1 MPVQKETQSGRKA
14 TGQTAGEII
23 FLLNINMKALI
34 FQYPPKNVTCKLIFV
49 C

>member
-14 TGQTAGEII
+14 TGQTVGEII
-23 FLLNINMKALI
+23 FLPNMKALI
-34 FQYPPKNVTCKLIFV
+34 FQYSPKKDVTCKLIFI